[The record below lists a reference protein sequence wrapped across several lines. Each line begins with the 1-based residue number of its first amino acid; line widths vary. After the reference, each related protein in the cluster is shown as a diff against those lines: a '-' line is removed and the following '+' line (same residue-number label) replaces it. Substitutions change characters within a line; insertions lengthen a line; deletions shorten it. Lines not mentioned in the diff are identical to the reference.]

1 MFEKFA
7 ECFGRNREHFVIDR
21 DRNTGLA
28 SAHAESGTK
37 RYRVL
42 ELVFGNQALQTFYDL
57 TRTFQVAR
65 AADTY
70 CDFYNNNP
78 LCILRVENGF
88 FNVKQ
93 SITNPSY
100 IIVIILT
107 KKCINCNY

>member
-7 ECFGRNREHFVIDR
+7 ERFGRDREYFVIDR

-28 SAHAESGTK
+28 STHTESGTQ
-37 RYRVL
+37 RYRFL
-42 ELVFGNQALQTFYDL
+42 EFVFGDQALQSLHDL
-57 TRTFQVAR
+57 AGTFQMAG

-78 LCILRVENGF
+78 LCILRAENGI

-93 SITNPSY
+93 SINNPSY